1 MKNGSGRETVN
12 PPVSLG
18 VGAIGGAVFATTIS
32 EEVSDFSFLFSLS
45 FSLSLSDELAL
56 PRINQ
61 LPCFLGIGRSLMG
74 GLMVLDFGLGELPV
88 MSHPQ
93 A

>member
-1 MKNGSGRETVN
+1 MKNGSDWETEN
-12 PPVSLG
+12 SPVSFG

-32 EEVSDFSFLFSLS
+32 EEESDFPFPLS
-45 FSLSLSDELAL
+45 FSLSLSEELAL